1 MVLLFGARRPL
12 MPLQIRIT
20 NSNSRPLR
28 LVTTCAIK
36 ARWCLDIKY
45 GAKMEAVALLQEW
58 VREIGSIAGLGP
70 TNAAINSGAVGTPES
85 RLELEVTFD
94 TLAEVE
100 QFWASIPPEQH
111 KIWSQKI
118 QTKIVDGSSQWEL
131 YRTVET
137 FPSTALPGGTLIIK
151 KKSSRTNSAASTT
164 AQTSSGGGLV
174 MASEDD
180 LDKYGAGTE
189 PYIPS
194 ASEETASGLAV
205 VRSEEEA
212 DEILD
217 WKGDPMKINPGDRL
231 PFKF

>member
-1 MVLLFGARRPL
+1 

-20 NSNSRPLR
+20 NLNSRPLR

-58 VREIGSIAGLGP
+58 VREIGSIAGL
-70 TNAAINSGAVGTPES
+70 
-85 RLELEVTFD
+85 
-94 TLAEVE
+94 AEVE

-118 QTKIVDGSSQWEL
+118 QTKIVDGSPQWEL

-137 FPSTALPGGTLIIK
+137 FSSTALPGGTLIIK

-174 MASEDD
+174 IASEDD

>member
-1 MVLLFGARRPL
+1 
-12 MPLQIRIT
+12 
-20 NSNSRPLR
+20 
-28 LVTTCAIK
+28 
-36 ARWCLDIKY
+36 
-45 GAKMEAVALLQEW
+45 MEAVALLQEW
-58 VREIGSIAGLGP
+58 VREIGSEAGLGP

-94 TLAEVE
+94 SLAEVE
-100 QFWASIPPEQH
+100 QFWASIPPDLH
-111 KIWSQKI
+111 KVWAQKI
-118 QTKIVDGSSQWEL
+118 KNTIVDGSPQWEI

-137 FPSTALPGGTLIIK
+137 FPLTEDSLPLAGGIINT
-151 KKSSRTNSAASTT
+151 KKSNK
-164 AQTSSGGGLV
+164 SSVQAPVGGGGLV

-189 PYIPS
+189 PFIPS
-194 ASEETASGLAV
+194 ASEETASGLSV

-212 DEILD
+212 EEILD